1 MVHIGIV
8 DVVVF
13 ASYVIVDVVV
23 FASYVIVDVVVFA
36 SYDVVVIAVLSTYKQ
51 RQLKKLQRQSKVKQF
66 F

>member
-1 MVHIGIV
+1 MVVHIG
-8 DVVVF
+8 
-13 ASYVIVDVVV
+13 IVDVVV